1 VLEGADPG
9 TGQNMGE
16 IASMQGVHPLEDDD
30 GSELMFTR
38 EDWSEDRKKASHS
51 PVGKGR
57 GRDWSGQLRDIDLH
71 SDPTQ
76 LRM

>member
-1 VLEGADPG
+1 
-9 TGQNMGE
+9 
-16 IASMQGVHPLEDDD
+16 
-30 GSELMFTR
+30 MFTR

-57 GRDWSGQLRDIDLH
+57 GRDWSGQPRDVDPH
-71 SDPTQ
+71 SDPTR